1 MKPTIT
7 TPTPI
12 KPITTKETFTSTAIP
27 IKNKTKFHSTLNTIL
42 KYFPKTN
49 LKINIFFFS
58 KATTLIKNTKQV
70 TTKKE

>member
-12 KPITTKETFTSTAIP
+12 KPITTKETFTYTAIS

-42 KYFPKTN
+42 KYFPETN
-49 LKINIFFFS
+49 LKNNMFF
-58 KATTLIKNTKQV
+58 
-70 TTKKE
+70 